1 MLLNFEFVIND
12 NMVDVFFFINQS
24 LNYEW
29 YVYVKLEGGDIYV
42 VMGER
47 CKSLGGYY
55 NFYEVDLEVSI

>member
-1 MLLNFEFVIND
+1 M
-12 NMVDVFFFINQS
+12 
-24 LNYEW
+24 NYKW